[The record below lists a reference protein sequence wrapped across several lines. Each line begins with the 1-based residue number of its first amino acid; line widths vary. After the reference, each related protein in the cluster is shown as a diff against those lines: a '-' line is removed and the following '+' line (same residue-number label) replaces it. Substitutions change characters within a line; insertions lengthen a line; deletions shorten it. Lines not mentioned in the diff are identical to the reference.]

1 MTKYIKMG
9 FHIIDANTFE
19 FNYAPQELEQTLK
32 EKGFEI
38 VSKSVYYDGYCTI
51 VVRHKPEDIRMLL
64 DIFRERNAQV
74 IEDYKKERSML
85 GNSGN

>member
-1 MTKYIKMG
+1 MDKYIKMD
-9 FHIIDANTFE
+9 FRVIDMDTFE

-51 VVRHKPEDIRMLL
+51 VVKHKPEDIRILL
-64 DIFRERNAQV
+64 DILRKRNQQV
-74 IEDYKKERSML
+74 IDDYKKER
-85 GNSGN
+85 GITW